1 MKTVTPFYDSYGNA
15 LLPGDKIIIEHDCNY
30 QLRNG
35 QKAVLIW
42 NEKLGMYR
50 FTYTIEYNGKK
61 FSSEDDFYGI
71 MKFRKGWEYGQ

>member
-1 MKTVTPFYDSYGNA
+1 MKTATPFYDTAGNE
-15 LLPGDKIIIEHDCNY
+15 LYPGDKITIVTDCNY
-30 QLRNG
+30 IHRNG

-61 FSSEDDFYGI
+61 FSSEDDFHGI
-71 MKFRKGWEYGQ
+71 IEFRKGWEYGQ